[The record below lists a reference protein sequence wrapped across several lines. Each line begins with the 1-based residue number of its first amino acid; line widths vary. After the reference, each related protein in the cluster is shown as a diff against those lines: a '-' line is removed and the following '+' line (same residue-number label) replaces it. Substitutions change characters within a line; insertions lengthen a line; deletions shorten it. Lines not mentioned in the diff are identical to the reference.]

1 MHTQNLN
8 ESLEY
13 YFMRKIEKVL
23 VANRGEIA
31 IRVFRACNDL
41 GIRTVAIYSQEDSL
55 NLFRTKADEAYL
67 VGENKSPLGAYLDI
81 ESIIRLA
88 KEKGVDAIHPGY
100 GFLSENANFARA
112 CEENDIIF
120 IGPPSHILEKMGDK
134 LNAKEIA
141 RKCNVPT
148 IPGTEH
154 PLSSVEEALERALEY
169 KYPVIL
175 KAAAGGGGRGMR
187 RVNTP
192 EELKVAFP
200 LVESEAKKSFGSG
213 DIFMEKYLVEPRH
226 IEIQILADK
235 HGNVY
240 HLYERDCSLQ
250 RRYQKVI
257 EIAPAVSLAQHVKE
271 ALYRDAVALAESV
284 DYVNAGT
291 FEFLVDKDNNH
302 YFIEVNPRIQVEHT
316 ITEVI
321 TGIDIVQTQI
331 MVAQGHKFTDPEIDI
346 PSQESIRINGVA
358 IQCRVTT
365 EDPKNNFAPDVGTI
379 SVYRSGGGNGVR
391 LDAGNAFAGAK
402 ISPYYD
408 SLLVKLTT
416 FDRTYAGARR
426 KALRSINEMRI
437 RGVKSNVQFLSNILA
452 HPKFIEADLN
462 TTFIDDT
469 PELYDFADPKDRAS
483 KVLHFIGDVL
493 VNGKQG
499 EKPENLRIVIPKTDM
514 QAPGGLKQ
522 LLDQNGPDA
531 IKTFCQDSNKTLL
544 ADTTLRDAHQSLL
557 ATRLRTRDMVTV
569 ADYVNNTMSD
579 LFALEM
585 WGGATFDVAYRFL
598 HESPWER
605 LEVLREKIPN
615 IPFMMLFRGANSVGY
630 TNYPDNLNRE
640 FIRQA
645 AKSGIDVFRIFDSL
659 NWMPN
664 VELSIEEVL
673 KQNKVAEGYICYTG
687 DISDPAK
694 DKYDLKYYVNLAKEM
709 EKRGVHILG
718 IKDMAGLLKPYAAQ
732 KLVSTLKQEVG
743 LPIHLHLHDTSGNGV
758 ATSLKAVEAGVDI
771 LDTAIASLSS
781 LTSQPSMN
789 SIVCALEGTQWD
801 TGFSDDAL
809 LPLSNYWAGVRK
821 LYRGFESD
829 LTYPTTDI
837 YKYEIPGGQYS
848 NLQSQVESLG
858 LGNRFQEVKENY
870 KMANEIL
877 GDIVKVTPSSKM
889 VGDMAIFMT
898 QNGLNDQNI
907 VAEAEKLAFP
917 DSVVSYFE
925 GMMGQPEG
933 GFPPALQK
941 AVLKG
946 KTPITDRPGAMLAPI
961 DFDAVKTEMASFC
974 ENPSM
979 QDVLSYCL
987 YPKVFTNYCKHTAE
1001 FSALSAM
1008 DTQTF
1013 FYGLTP
1019 GEATQVQIE
1028 DGKTLFIKLISIGD
1042 LDDSHHVNIVFELNG
1057 IRREISVRD
1066 KSLGADALTTRL
1078 ADPGNAFEIGASIP
1092 GLVNRVM
1099 VKPGQTV
1106 KANDVLAIIEAMK
1119 METTVSARVDGKV
1132 SEVFATEGQK
1142 VKAGELLI
1150 VMEA

>member
-1 MHTQNLN
+1 MK
-8 ESLEY
+8 
-13 YFMRKIEKVL
+13 KIEKVL

-67 VGENKSPLGAYLDI
+67 VGENTSPLGAYLDI
-81 ESIIRLA
+81 ETIINLA

-112 CEENDIIF
+112 CEENGIIF

-141 RKCNVPT
+141 RNCNVPT
-148 IPGTEH
+148 IPGTET
-154 PLSSVEEALERALEY
+154 PLSGVEEALEKAEEY
-169 KYPVIL
+169 RYPVIL

-200 LVESEAKKSFGSG
+200 LVQSEAKKSFGSG

-240 HLYERDCSLQ
+240 HLFERDCSLQ

-257 EIAPAVSLAQHVKE
+257 EIAPAVSLSQKVKD
-271 ALYRDAVALAESV
+271 ALYRDSVALAKSV
-284 DYVNAGT
+284 NYVNAGT
-291 FEFLVDKDNNH
+291 FEFLVDKDDNH
-302 YFIEVNPRIQVEHT
+302 YFIEVNPRVQVEHT

-331 MVAQGHKFTDPEIDI
+331 MVAEGHKFSDPEIDI
-346 PSQESIRINGVA
+346 PSQESISMNGVA

-469 PELYDFADPKDRAS
+469 PELYNFADPKDRAS
-483 KVLHFIGDVL
+483 KVLHFIGDVV
-493 VNGKQG
+493 VNGTNG
-499 EKPENLRIVIPKTDM
+499 EKPENLRITIPKSETE
-514 QAPGGLKQ
+514 QTKGLKQ
-522 LLDQNGPDA
+522 LLDEKGPQALKEYCQNS
-531 IKTFCQDSNKTLL
+531 KKLLL

-569 ADYVNNTMSD
+569 ADYVNNEMAD

-615 IPFMMLFRGANSVGY
+615 IPFMMLFRGANAVGY

-645 AKSGIDVFRIFDSL
+645 AKSGIDVFRVFDSL
-659 NWMPN
+659 NWLPN

-687 DISDPAK
+687 DISDPSK

-709 EKRGVHILG
+709 EKRGVHVLG
-718 IKDMAGLLKPYAAQ
+718 IKDMAGLLKPYAAE
-732 KLVSTLKQEVG
+732 KLVSTLKQEVD
-743 LPIHLHLHDTSGNGV
+743 LPIHLHVHDTSGNGV
-758 ATSLKAVEAGVDI
+758 ATLLKAAEAGADI
-771 LDTAIASLSS
+771 VDTALASLSS

-789 SIVCALEGTQWD
+789 AIVCALQGTERD
-801 TGFSDDAL
+801 TEVRDEKL
-809 LPLSNYWAGVRK
+809 LPLSNYWGEVRK
-821 LYRGFESD
+821 LYHSFESD
-829 LTYPTTDI
+829 LSYPTTDI
-837 YKYEIPGGQYS
+837 YRYEIPGGQYT

-858 LGNRFQEVKENY
+858 LGHRFHEVKENY
-870 KMANEIL
+870 KEANDIL
-877 GDIVKVTPSSKM
+877 GNIVKVTPSSKM

-898 QNGLNDQNI
+898 QNGLNAENI
-907 VAEAEKLAFP
+907 VEEAKTLAFP

-925 GMMGQPEG
+925 GMMGQPQG
-933 GFPPALQK
+933 GFPPELQK

-946 KTPITDRPGAMLAPI
+946 KTPITGRPGELLPSI
-961 DFDAVKTEMASFC
+961 DFDEVKTQIAAFC
-974 ENPSM
+974 EEPSM

-987 YPKVFTNYCKHTAE
+987 YPKVFENYSKHVAE

-1013 FYGLTP
+1013 FFGLKP

-1028 DGKTLFIKLISIGD
+1028 DGKTLFIKLVSVGD
-1042 LDDSHHVNIVFELNG
+1042 LDDNNCVSLVFELNG

-1066 KSLGADALTTRL
+1066 KSRGGEASAVRL
-1078 ADPGNAFEIGASIP
+1078 ANPVNALEVGASIP
-1092 GLVNRVM
+1092 GLVSRVM
-1099 VKPGQTV
+1099 VKPGQKV
-1106 KANDVLAIIEAMK
+1106 KANEVLAVIEAMK
-1119 METTVSARVDGKV
+1119 METTVSARVDGTV
-1132 SEVFATEGQK
+1132 SEVFAKEGQR
-1142 VKAGELLI
+1142 VKAGELVIL
-1150 VMEA
+1150 MEA